1 MRNFSPLSIGNS
13 SSCIT
18 AVEWEA
24 YVVQNTAGNARRYH
38 SRRQNSSCF
47 HPGNRAEVFIWKIF
61 QPAYRD
67 PYEHIQD
74 LEVRWNLETDSVL
87 STGFMWRRPKAWFPH
102 HRQDRPDN
110 PSRFKKFRDDPD
122 DWDDL
127 WLPFD
132 RLDRINDKRR
142 GVVSDVFGS
151 DNRIFARVLQTSQ
164 TQWWILIGE
173 LTSSLVICFSFD
185 FAASTSKKSSTKT

>member
-24 YVVQNTAGNARRYH
+24 YDVQNTAGNARRYH

-61 QPAYRD
+61 QSAYRD

-87 STGFMWRRPKAWFPH
+87 STGFMWRRSKAWFPH
-102 HRQDRPDN
+102 HRPDRSDN
-110 PSRFKKFRDDPD
+110 PSRFKKFS
-122 DWDDL
+122 
-127 WLPFD
+127 
-132 RLDRINDKRR
+132 RR
-142 GVVSDVFGS
+142 SGRRTICGFHLIVS
-151 DNRIFARVLQTSQ
+151 I
-164 TQWWILIGE
+164 
-173 LTSSLVICFSFD
+173 
-185 FAASTSKKSSTKT
+185 ASTTKDAGSSAMSLGQTIEFLRVFYK